1 MKSQYDN
8 LKSESDINKLK
19 FISEKKNLE
28 VAFQVEI
35 QNYKNQIDGWDK
47 KVNSLEQKIKIIIE
61 ENKKKDSFIQSFI
74 MGKKLSQ
81 NDKEVVADFIKQYEI
96 VMGSRDITDR
106 LMN

>member
-1 MKSQYDN
+1 
-8 LKSESDINKLK
+8 
-19 FISEKKNLE
+19 
-28 VAFQVEI
+28 
-35 QNYKNQIDGWDK
+35 
-47 KVNSLEQKIKIIIE
+47 
-61 ENKKKDSFIQSFI
+61 